1 MTAFTTRCLAVG
13 GLALLVACST
23 QEVPPRDAPAT
34 TGEQPAAVLR
44 VEGPDWESIRVDY
57 RCEGGVE
64 VQVAYLNF
72 SNGAA
77 FATLL
82 HDGRLHPMQQRVSA
96 SGARYIA
103 LDEQHSLRWWTKGDQ
118 ATLRF
123 MEADHE
129 AVEQAVLDDCRAQDM
144 P

>member
-1 MTAFTTRCLAVG
+1 MTFSTTRCLVLG
-13 GLALLVACST
+13 GLALLVACSS
-23 QEVPPRDAPAT
+23 QEST
-34 TGEQPAAVLR
+34 QPAAPMVR

-57 RCEGGVE
+57 RCEGGVD

-72 SNGAA
+72 SDGAA

-82 HDGRLHPMQQRVSA
+82 YDGRLHPMQQRVSA